1 VPSDLT
7 GRAKRWGKQRLRR
20 MGVEVTRLD
29 SGGPRRS
36 LPEVLAH
43 ARRVGVAPRTVI
55 DVGVAAGTSEL
66 YEAFGG
72 ADLLLVEPMAE
83 WRTQLAALGA
93 SGRRVQVETV
103 AAGREPGE
111 TTFFVHRVPACS
123 SMLGR
128 RGTEADVERRT
139 VPVVPLDDLVARHD
153 CAAPFVLKV
162 DVEGAE
168 LEVLAGASRVL
179 ADTQLVLL
187 EVSFFE
193 LVDGGAQFADVVCAM
208 RDLGWAAYEIYNGHV
223 RPLDGALAQVDM
235 AFVPAEGALRRH
247 HEYATPEQADRLYRS
262 WGY

>member
-1 VPSDLT
+1 VASDVT
-7 GRAKRWGKQRLRR
+7 ARAKRWGKQRLRR
-20 MGVEVTRLD
+20 MGFEVTRLD
-29 SGGPRRS
+29 AGGPRRS

-66 YEAFGG
+66 YDAF
-72 ADLLLVEPMAE
+72 AHAELLLVEPMAE
-83 WRTQLAALGA
+83 WRAQLEALGA
-93 SGRRVQVETV
+93 TRRVHVETV

-111 TTFFVHRVPACS
+111 TEFFVHRVPACS

-139 VPVVPLDDLVARHD
+139 VPVVPLDDLVARHGFEG
-153 CAAPFVLKV
+153 PFVLKV

-168 LEVLAGASRVL
+168 LEVLAGAARVL
-179 ADTQLVLL
+179 ADAQLVLL

-193 LVDGGAQFADVVCAM
+193 LVEGGAQFADVVCAM

-235 AFVPAEGALRRH
+235 AFVPAGGPQRRH
-247 HEYATPEQADRLYRS
+247 HEYATAEQADRLYRS